1 MTNIQVLFFC
11 GLFAVMIAAQ
21 FFILWRQYRMNRRMD
36 KLAENDEKFKEL
48 SNKIYEKL
56 KEVVDAVNPLLAKEQ
71 SVNKDN
77 DVIDVV
83 PEEVFVEEESAVI

>member
-11 GLFAVMIAAQ
+11 GLFAIMIAAQ

-56 KEVVDAVNPLLAKEQ
+56 KEVVDAVNPLLAKEETT
-71 SVNKDN
+71 NKND

-83 PEEVFVEEESAVI
+83 PEEAFVEEESAVI

>member
-1 MTNIQVLFFC
+1 
-11 GLFAVMIAAQ
+11 
-21 FFILWRQYRMNRRMD
+21 MNRRMD

>member
-1 MTNIQVLFFC
+1 
-11 GLFAVMIAAQ
+11 
-21 FFILWRQYRMNRRMD
+21 MNRRMD

-71 SVNKDN
+71 TTNNND

-83 PEEVFVEEESAVI
+83 PEEAFVEEERAVI

>member
-1 MTNIQVLFFC
+1 
-11 GLFAVMIAAQ
+11 
-21 FFILWRQYRMNRRMD
+21 MNRRMD

-83 PEEVFVEEESAVI
+83 PEEAFVEEESAVI